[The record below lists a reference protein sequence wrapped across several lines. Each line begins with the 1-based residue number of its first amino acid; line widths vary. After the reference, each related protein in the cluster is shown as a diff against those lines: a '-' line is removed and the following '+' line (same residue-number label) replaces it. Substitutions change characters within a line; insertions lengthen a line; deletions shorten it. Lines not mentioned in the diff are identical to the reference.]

1 MRAADSPALMAQG
14 RTALLTVVDLH
25 AGGVRVDCYRARI
38 RWMESPMLSVSR
50 AMCPGVVARAPFRHR
65 A

>member
-1 MRAADSPALMAQG
+1 MRAADSPTLMVLG
-14 RTALLTVVDLH
+14 GTALLTVVDLH
-25 AGGVRVDCYRARI
+25 AGGVRVDRYRARI

-50 AMCPGVVARAPFRHR
+50 VMWPGVVARAPFRHR